1 MGNPVKA
8 RAGSQVAKLEEAR
21 ALVESGQENAPGE
34 ALALLADVLGVVDS
48 LMAKLARPQG
58 LNPAQKAK
66 ARAMYEA
73 QDQSGRWEHS
83 AGEVADHFEIS
94 RAAFYRLVVGDKPRS

>member
-1 MGNPVKA
+1 VKA
-8 RAGSQVAKLEEAR
+8 RAGSQVAKLDEAK
-21 ALVESGQENAPGE
+21 ALVESGQESTPGE

-48 LMAKLARPQG
+48 LMGKLSRPSG
-58 LNPAQKAK
+58 LNPAQIAE
-66 ARAMYEA
+66 ARKMYEA
-73 QDQSGRWEHS
+73 QDQSGRWEYS